1 MLSFLLS
8 LQTKVF
14 WTLGFWILILLPAM
28 ILFDPFIVLLF
39 APREMFFCPESVVFC
54 PQMMVLNSP
63 FAILL
68 FPQSI
73 VELFH
78 FPSCVSPPKIVA
90 FSPSIVFRLPTI
102 IVESFQVSLMLLFF
116 PQMRSAFSQL
126 LLLLFSFSVLVADS
140 VLVVENFPSRWM
152 TPC

>member
-1 MLSFLLS
+1 MLIAF
-8 LQTKVF
+8 
-14 WTLGFWILILLPAM
+14 PAM
-28 ILFDPFIVLLF
+28 ILFDPFTVLLF
-39 APREMFFCPESVVFC
+39 ALREMFFCADSVVFC

-90 FSPSIVFRLPTI
+90 FSPSIVFLLPTI

-126 LLLLFSFSVLVADS
+126 LLLLFSFSVLVVDS

>member
-1 MLSFLLS
+1 MLIAF
-8 LQTKVF
+8 
-14 WTLGFWILILLPAM
+14 PAM
-28 ILFDPFIVLLF
+28 ILFDPFTVLLF
-39 APREMFFCPESVVFC
+39 APREMFFCADSVVFC

-90 FSPSIVFRLPTI
+90 FSPSIVFLLPTI

-116 PQMRSAFSQL
+116 PQMRSALSPL
-126 LLLLFSFSVLVADS
+126 LRFVFASSVLVA
-140 VLVVENFPSRWM
+140 ENFPSRWM